1 VSPGELWLVNLGVA
15 LGAMV
20 LLWLASLALRD
31 ASIVDVWWGPG
42 FALLACVDLAV
53 TGPHPRRLLLA
64 ALVSLWGLRLGG
76 YLLWRNH
83 GKGEDPR
90 YVAMRRHHGARFA
103 VVSLA
108 TVFALQG
115 VLQTVVSFPIALAMA
130 QPGPAS
136 LGALDALGAALFALG
151 LFFEAVGD
159 AQLARFRADP
169 ANAGRVMD
177 RGLWGWTRH
186 PNYFGDCCVW
196 WGLGLI
202 GLAAPL
208 GAWGL
213 AGPAVM
219 TVLLLRVSGV
229 ALLERTI
236 GRRRPAY
243 AEYAARVPAFIPR
256 PPRRRG

>member
-1 VSPGELWLVNLGVA
+1 VSPGELWLLNLGVA
-15 LGAMV
+15 LGAML
-20 LLWLASLALRD
+20 LLWLASLVLRD

-53 TGPHPRRLLLA
+53 TGLHPRRVLLA

-90 YVAMRRHHGARFA
+90 YAAMRRHHGARFPL
-103 VVSLA
+103 VSLA

-115 VLQTVVSFPIALAMA
+115 VLQTVVSLPVALAMA
-130 QPGPAS
+130 RPGPAS
-136 LGALDALGAALFALG
+136 FGALDALGAALFALG

-169 ANAGRVMD
+169 ANAGRVME

-196 WGLGLI
+196 WGLATI
-202 GLAAPL
+202 ALAAPL
-208 GAWGL
+208 GWAGL
-213 AGPAVM
+213 PGPAVM

-236 GRRRPAY
+236 ARRRPGY
-243 AEYAARVPAFIPR
+243 ADYAARVPAFFPR
-256 PPRRRG
+256 PPRPRA